1 MPAAMD
7 DRSRA
12 TEFWERELT
21 ESVHTGW
28 MHFPA
33 VRRHII
39 EQIGVGY
46 GWPMDWLLHH
56 LQGRTFRRALSIGC
70 GTGTLERDLIR
81 RGICERV
88 DAFDGAVASLAI
100 AREEAVREGM
110 ADHLRYFAADFNRP
124 ALPRGVYDAVF
135 FHQSLHHVARLER
148 LLREVLFTLKPDGL
162 LYLDEYVGPSR
173 NWWTDERYVRQREIF
188 RDLVPED
195 ARWVKELPFPIVHE
209 DPSEAVQSGAILP
222 RIGVGFETVAQRGYG
237 GNVLSIMCQAVRW
250 DRAPDGLLE
259 RLIEAES
266 KVLAT
271 GAPHYYTLLLA
282 RPKRAPLARLIASLR
297 YIIVPKVRRAG
308 RELRSLFR

>member
-1 MPAAMD
+1 MD

-21 ESVHTGW
+21 DAVHTGW

-56 LQGRTFRRALSIGC
+56 LGGRTFPRALSIGC

-88 DAFDGAVASLAI
+88 DAFDGAFASLAV
-100 AREEAVREGM
+100 AREEALREGM
-110 ADHLRYFAADFNRP
+110 ADRLRYFAADFNRP
-124 ALPRGVYDAVF
+124 ALPRGIYDAVF

-148 LLREVLFTLKPDGL
+148 LLREVMFALKPDGL
-162 LYLDEYVGPSR
+162 VYLDEYVGPSR
-173 NWWTDERYVRQREIF
+173 NWWTDARYVRQRELF
-188 RDLVPED
+188 RALVPEN
-195 ARWVKELPFPIVHE
+195 ARWVEELPFPVVHE
-209 DPSEAVQSGAILP
+209 DPSEAVQSGAIVPQLE
-222 RIGVGFETVAQRGYG
+222 VGFDVLARRGYG

-250 DRAPDGLLE
+250 DRAPEGLLE
-259 RLIEAES
+259 QLIDAE
-266 KVLAT
+266 KRELAA
-271 GAPHYYTLLLA
+271 GAQPYYMLLLA
-282 RPKRAPLARLIASLR
+282 RPKQNAAQRLAASLR
-297 YIIVPKVRRAG
+297 YMIVPKAKRAG
-308 RELRSLFR
+308 RELRSLFG